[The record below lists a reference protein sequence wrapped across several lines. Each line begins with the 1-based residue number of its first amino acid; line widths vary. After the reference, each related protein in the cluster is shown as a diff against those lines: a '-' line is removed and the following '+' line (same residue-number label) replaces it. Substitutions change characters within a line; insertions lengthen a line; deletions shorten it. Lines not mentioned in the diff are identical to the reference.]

1 MVAEGGA
8 QTRYTAPDALSN
20 PVAVLELIAD
30 GQVRYT
36 AASKRPTA
44 ATIRLVEDSLVGGD
58 YYEGPGEP
66 LAAFAWPLMVQA
78 SGLARLAGTRL
89 ELTARGAAALAKPG
103 YETLGAVWGRWLKNV
118 SFDEMARIGA

>member
-1 MVAEGGA
+1 MSGSPGEVAEVPV
-8 QTRYTAPDALSN
+8 QLRCTAPDALSN
-20 PVAVLELIAD
+20 LVAVLELIAD

-58 YYEGPGEP
+58 YYEAPGEP
-66 LAAFAWPLMVQA
+66 LAAFAWPLIVQA

-89 ELTARGAAALAKPG
+89 ELTARGTAALAKPG
-103 YETLGAVWGRWLKNV
+103 YETLGAVWGRWLKN
-118 SFDEMARIGA
+118 